1 MKNCKKYL
9 FLALYIFSFNIYAQ
23 AIDPSILSQLSPEQ
37 IEMVKDV
44 YAGKNSTDEIVEE
57 LPVIEESLV
66 TKQSTGDANN
76 IAGKKYGYDFFSSM
90 PTSLLAVGDL
100 PLPNDYKISLRDQF
114 TVILSGSKDAI
125 FNLNVK
131 LDGTILFP
139 ELGAISVAGLSFQEV
154 KDQLSQLIEQSYIG
168 VNIDVSIQNLSAKK
182 ITIVGAVQTPGTY
195 LVNPFSSITSAL
207 AYSGGISEIGSLRDI
222 KLIRNN
228 QEVFSFDLYDLLIRG
243 DRSKDLTI
251 QAGDTLLINAASQF
265 VEISGAVKRPGIYE
279 ILEGEILEDIVD
291 FALGFTQTANKSNIS
306 VSFLD
311 LNKAAIV
318 KKNTDNLNQSIKN
331 ALNIQVFNYINE
343 ETANIEVLGALE
355 QPGFYDIEKYKNLED
370 LIASLKFVDVYPW
383 LAVLEQF
390 DENKLIKSSILFS
403 LNDASTYKSIELMPN
418 SKVYFTNIDDRS
430 FNVSE
435 MTKNLINDYEL
446 RLKHKQGNFRLPV
459 YGKYSVKS
467 FIDLLGL
474 DMSNVDERATYISP
488 LEDVVINDNYKDMQ
502 FTASKFNTLN
512 FRSPDNNLIS
522 VSIEGAV
529 EFPGTYTL
537 NDDSSIED
545 LYQLVGQFKNQ
556 AYVEGI
562 ILKREVIRD
571 RQLRSIEK
579 AKEDL
584 NRALLTSSLEGDER
598 GDISII
604 RALSQ
609 TIDSENLGRLAGN
622 FSPKSQAS
630 INTILFDGDSII
642 VPKNPNTINVF
653 GEVLNPISFEFS
665 KNISVN
671 SAIENA
677 GGFQQYA
684 DKRRVYVI
692 TANGIT
698 KKVNK
703 NIFTGNIDLQPGDS
717 IVVPRKIITSNSG
730 INALAPITR
739 ILSDLAIS
747 APLSLPATF
756 TFMPSAPNLIVL
768 VTARFI
774 ALLNI
779 TLLSNCCAIPSATSW
794 ASNSGFLISE
804 IFIRKSL
811 ICIFI
816 INANFALKFSISS
829 PFFPI
834 TIPGRAV
841 IIVIFAFLDGLS
853 ILILLIDAS
862 LNLLLIKVLTSWSCL
877 T

>member
-9 FLALYIFSFNIYAQ
+9 FLVFFVFSFNIYGQ

-37 IEMVKDV
+37 IEMAKEA
-44 YAGKNSTDEIVEE
+44 YASKNSTDDSVEE
-57 LPVIEESLV
+57 LPVIDESLI
-66 TKQSTGDANN
+66 TKQSTEDANK
-76 IAGKKYGYDFFSSM
+76 ISGKKYGYDFFSSM

-100 PLPNDYKISLRDQF
+100 PLPNDYKISLRDQL

-154 KDQLSQLIEQSYIG
+154 KDKLSQLIEQSYIG
-168 VNIDVSIQNLSAKK
+168 VNIDVSMQNLSAKK

-228 QEVFSFDLYDLLIRG
+228 QEIFSFDLYDLLIRG

-251 QAGDTLLINAASQF
+251 EAGDTLLINAASQF
-265 VEISGAVKRPGIYE
+265 VEINGAVKRPGIYE
-279 ILEGEILEDIVD
+279 ILEDEILEDIVD

-311 LNKAAIV
+311 LNKAVIV
-318 KKNTDNLNQSIKN
+318 KKNTNNLNQSIKN
-331 ALNIQVFNYINE
+331 ALKIQVFNYINE
-343 ETANIEVLGALE
+343 ETANTQVLGAIE

-390 DENKLIKSSILFS
+390 DENKIIKSSVLFS
-403 LNDASTYKSIELMPN
+403 LNDTSTYKSIELMPN

-435 MTKNLINDYEL
+435 MTKKLINDYEL
-446 RLKHKQGNFRLPV
+446 RLNHKQGNFKLPV

-488 LEDVVINDNYKDMQ
+488 LEDIVINDNYKDMQ
-502 FTASKFNTLN
+502 FTASKFNTLS

-537 NDDSSIED
+537 NDNSSIED

-571 RQLRSIEK
+571 RQLKSIEK

-584 NRALLTSSLEGDER
+584 NKALLMNSLDGDEMT
-598 GDISII
+598 DISII
-604 RALSQ
+604 QALSQ

-653 GEVLNPISFEFS
+653 GEVLNPISFEFK

-671 SAIENA
+671 SAIDNA

-684 DKRRVYVI
+684 DKRRVYII

-703 NIFTGNIDLQPGDS
+703 NIFAGNIDLQPGDT

-730 INALAPITR
+730 INALAPITQ
-739 ILSDLAIS
+739 ILSDIAFS
-747 APLSLPATF
+747 AAALDNLS
-756 TFMPSAPNLIVL
+756 
-768 VTARFI
+768 
-774 ALLNI
+774 
-779 TLLSNCCAIPSATSW
+779 SN
-794 ASNSGFLISE
+794 
-804 IFIRKSL
+804 
-811 ICIFI
+811 
-816 INANFALKFSISS
+816 
-829 PFFPI
+829 
-834 TIPGRAV
+834 
-841 IIVIFAFLDGLS
+841 
-853 ILILLIDAS
+853 
-862 LNLLLIKVLTSWSCL
+862 
-877 T
+877 